1 MRNKIDNESIIKQ
14 QLKNMSKD
22 FTTNLKVAIL
32 HAFFK
37 SDCKGGGEKLIFAMR
52 NYYKAVLYAGAID
65 LINWNPNQK
74 SDSFVQALWD
84 PQFVFKYLAQD
95 SQIPV
100 WKKIKRQLFFRFSPM
115 INELNDFD
123 VVFFSGNIALAQGRI
138 NGPKKILYCHTTPRP
153 FTDQLDENLSRTNWI
168 IKPFFRFFARWV
180 VAQYTNDCKKMDLIV
195 SNSTNIQNRLK
206 TFTGLDSIVI
216 YPAVDTS
223 RFNWLEQGDY
233 FISYA
238 RLESIKRIELI
249 VEAFAQMPDQ
259 KIIFCSTGPL
269 KSWLANTIAE
279 RGLTNITFEGLVSD
293 ERLQELVGGARAGI
307 YIPVNED
314 AGITQIEIMAAGKPV
329 IGVNE
334 GALPDTVLHDKT
346 GLIIA
351 ANPTVGDL
359 KNAVIE
365 LTPEKAMS
373 MKEACIK
380 HAKNYDQSVFFDKM
394 NIEIE
399 KLFDKS
405 DDIKR

>member
-1 MRNKIDNESIIKQ
+1 MVIYKH
-14 QLKNMSKD
+14 
-22 FTTNLKVAIL
+22 AIL

-52 NYYKAVLYAGAID
+52 DYYKAALYAGAID

-84 PQFVFKYLAQD
+84 PRYTFKYLAQD
-95 SQIPV
+95 SQIPI
-100 WKKIKRQLFFRFSPM
+100 WKKLKRQFCFAFSPM
-115 INELNDFD
+115 IKELNGYD

-153 FTDQLDENLSRTNWI
+153 FTDQLDENLSRTPWV
-168 IKPFFRFFARWV
+168 IKPFFMLFALWV
-180 VAQYTNDCKKMDLIV
+180 VAQYTSDCKKMDLIV
-195 SNSTNIQNRLK
+195 SNSSNIQNRLK
-206 TFTGLDSIVI
+206 TYTGLDSIVI

-223 RFNWLEQGDY
+223 RFKWIEQGDY

-269 KSWLANTIAE
+269 KNWLANSIAE
-279 RGLTNITFEGLVSD
+279 RGLTNISFEGLVSD
-293 ERLQELVGGARAGI
+293 ERLGELVGKARAGI

-329 IGVNE
+329 IGVDE
-334 GALPDTVLHDKT
+334 GALPDTVLHQQT
-346 GLIIA
+346 GIIIS
-351 ANPTVGDL
+351 ANPTAQDL
-359 KNAVIE
+359 INAVKE
-365 LTPEKAMS
+365 LTPEKALS
-373 MKEACIK
+373 MKEVCIN
-380 HAKNYDQSVFFDKM
+380 HAKTYDQSVFFDKM
-394 NIEIE
+394 NLEID

-405 DDIKR
+405 QDLKR

>member
-1 MRNKIDNESIIKQ
+1 MPTG
-14 QLKNMSKD
+14 SKP
-22 FTTNLKVAIL
+22 NLKYAIL

-52 NYYKAVLYAGAID
+52 DYYKAALYAGAID

-84 PQFVFKYLAQD
+84 PQYSFKYLHQE
-95 SQIPV
+95 SQIPF
-100 WKKIKRQLFFRFSPM
+100 WKKIKRQLFFKFSPTV
-115 INELNDFD
+115 NELNNYD
-123 VVFFSGNIALAQGRI
+123 VVFFSGNIALAQGRVTK
-138 NGPKKILYCHTTPRP
+138 PKKILYCHTTPRP
-153 FTDQLDENLSRTNWI
+153 FTDQMEENLSRLPKLLHPI
-168 IKPFFRFFARWV
+168 FKLFARLV
-180 VAQYTNDCKKMDLIV
+180 VAQYTSDCQKMDLVV

-206 TFTGLDSIVI
+206 TYTGIDSTVI

-223 RFNWLEQGDY
+223 RFKWIEQGDY

-249 VEAFAQMPDQ
+249 VDAFAQMPDQ

-269 KSWLANTIAE
+269 KTWLAKTIEE
-279 RGLTNITFEGLVSD
+279 RNLTNITFEGLVSD
-293 ERLQELVGGARAGI
+293 ERLAELVGKARAGI

-334 GALPDTVLHDKT
+334 GALPDTVLHNKT

-351 ANPTVGDL
+351 ANPTVEDL
-359 KNAVIE
+359 KNAIIE
-365 LTPEKAMS
+365 LSAEKALS
-373 MKEACIK
+373 MKNDCIA

-394 NIEIE
+394 NLEIE

-405 DDIKR
+405 VDLKR

>member
-1 MRNKIDNESIIKQ
+1 MKQ
-14 QLKNMSKD
+14 NSHLKY
-22 FTTNLKVAIL
+22 AIL

-52 NYYKAVLYAGAID
+52 DYYKAALYAGAID

-84 PQFVFKYLAQD
+84 PQYVFKYLHQE
-95 SQIPV
+95 SQIPF
-100 WKKIKRQLFFRFSPM
+100 WKKIKRQLFFKFSPM
-115 INELNDFD
+115 IKELNDYD

-138 NGPKKILYCHTTPRP
+138 TKPKKILYCHTTPRP
-153 FTDQLDENLSRTNWI
+153 FTDQLDENLSRTPWI
-168 IKPFFRFFARWV
+168 FKGLFKLFAKLV
-180 VAQYTNDCKKMDLIV
+180 VAQYTSDCKKMDLII
-195 SNSTNIQNRLK
+195 SNSSNIQNRLK
-206 TFTGLDSIVI
+206 TYTGIDSTVI

-223 RFNWLEQGDY
+223 RFKWIEQGDY

-269 KSWLANTIAE
+269 KSWLANTIVE
-279 RGLTNITFEGLVSD
+279 RGLTNISFEGLVSD
-293 ERLQELVGGARAGI
+293 ERLAELVGKSRAGI

-329 IGVNE
+329 IGVDE
-334 GALPDTVLHDKT
+334 GALPDTVLHQQT
-346 GLIIA
+346 GIIIN
-351 ANPTVGDL
+351 ANPKVKDL
-359 KNAVIE
+359 LNAVNE
-365 LTPEKAMS
+365 LTSEKAMS
-373 MKEACIK
+373 MKEACFN
-380 HAKNYDQSVFFDKM
+380 HAKTYDQSVFFDKM
-394 NIEIE
+394 NLEVE

-405 DDIKR
+405 GGSEQ

>member
-1 MRNKIDNESIIKQ
+1 MPNG
-14 QLKNMSKD
+14 SKP
-22 FTTNLKVAIL
+22 NLKVAIL

-52 NYYKAVLYAGAID
+52 DYYKAVLYAGAID

-84 PQFVFKYLAQD
+84 PQYIFKYLHQE
-95 SQIPV
+95 SQIPFC
-100 WKKIKRQLFFRFSPM
+100 KKIKRQLFFLLSPM
-115 INELNDFD
+115 VGELNNFD

-153 FTDQLDENLSRTNWI
+153 FTDQLEGNLSRMPRI
-168 IKPFFRFFARWV
+168 LHSFFKLFAKLV
-180 VAQYTNDCKKMDLIV
+180 VAQYTSDCKKMDLIV
-195 SNSTNIQNRLK
+195 SNSSNIQNRLK
-206 TFTGLDSIVI
+206 TYTGLNSTVI
-216 YPAVDTS
+216 YPAVDTT
-223 RFNWLEQGDY
+223 RFKWIEQGDY

-269 KSWLANTIAE
+269 KTWLAQTIEE
-279 RGLTNITFEGLVSD
+279 RNLTNITFEGLVSD
-293 ERLQELVGGARAGI
+293 QRLAELVGKAKAGI
-307 YIPVNED
+307 YIPINED

-351 ANPTVGDL
+351 ANPMVEDL
-359 KNAVIE
+359 KQAVIE
-365 LTPEKAMS
+365 LTPEKALS
-373 MKEACIK
+373 MKDACIK

-394 NIEIE
+394 NLEIE

-405 DDIKR
+405 EDLKR

>member
-1 MRNKIDNESIIKQ
+1 
-14 QLKNMSKD
+14 MSNGPKP
-22 FTTNLKVAIL
+22 NLKVAIL

-52 NYYKAVLYAGAID
+52 DYYKAVLYAGAID

-84 PQFVFKYLAQD
+84 PKYTFKYLHQE
-95 SQIPV
+95 SQIPF
-100 WKKIKRQLFFRFSPM
+100 WKKIKRQLFFLFSPK
-115 INELNDFD
+115 IKELNNYD

-138 NGPKKILYCHTTPRP
+138 NKSKKILYCHTTPRP
-153 FTDQLDENLSRTNWI
+153 FTDQLQENLSRMPWI
-168 IKPFFRFFARWV
+168 FHPFFKLFARLV
-180 VAQYTNDCKKMDLIV
+180 VWQYTSDCKKMDLII

-206 TFTGLDSIVI
+206 TYTAIDSIVI
-216 YPAVDTS
+216 YPAVDTT
-223 RFNWLEQGDY
+223 RFKWIEQGDY

-259 KIIFCSTGPL
+259 KIVFCSTGPL
-269 KSWLANTIAE
+269 KAWLAQTIVD
-279 RGLTNITFEGLVSD
+279 RKLTNITFEGLVSD
-293 ERLQELVGGARAGI
+293 ERLVELVGKAKAGI

-329 IGVNE
+329 IGVDE
-334 GALPDTVLHDKT
+334 GALPDTVLHEKT
-346 GLIIA
+346 GIIIS
-351 ANPTVGDL
+351 ANPTIKDL
-359 KNAVIE
+359 IDAVTE
-365 LTPEKAMS
+365 MTSQKALN
-373 MKEACIK
+373 MKDTCIA

-394 NIEIE
+394 NLEID

-405 DDIKR
+405 VSLKQ

>member
-1 MRNKIDNESIIKQ
+1 MNNSQNIQNITR
-14 QLKNMSKD
+14 
-22 FTTNLKVAIL
+22 KVAIL

-52 NYYKAVLYAGAID
+52 NYYKSVLYAGAID

-84 PQFVFKYLAQD
+84 PEYAFKYLAQD
-95 SQIPV
+95 SQIPI
-100 WKKIKRQLFFRFSPM
+100 WKKIKRQLYFRLSPM

-123 VVFFSGNIALAQGRI
+123 VVFFSGNIALAQARI
-138 NGPKKILYCHTTPRP
+138 NRPKKILYCHTTPRP
-153 FTDQLDENLSRTNWI
+153 FTDQLDENLSRTPLI
-168 IKPFFRFFARWV
+168 LRGLFQVFAKLV

-195 SNSTNIQNRLK
+195 SNSSNIQNRLK
-206 TFTGLDSIVI
+206 TYTGLDSIVI

-223 RFNWLEQGDY
+223 RFKWIEQGDY

-259 KIIFCSTGPL
+259 KIVFCSTGPL
-269 KSWLANTIAE
+269 KSWLANTIVE

-293 ERLQELVGGARAGI
+293 DRLAELVGKSRAGI

-329 IGVNE
+329 IGVDE
-334 GALPDTVLHDKT
+334 GALPDTVLHQQT
-346 GLIIA
+346 GIIIN
-351 ANPTVGDL
+351 ANPTAEDL
-359 KNAVIE
+359 INAVNE
-365 LTPEKAMS
+365 LTAEKALG
-373 MKEACIK
+373 MKEVCIK
-380 HAKNYDQSVFFDKM
+380 HAKTYDQSVFFDKM
-394 NIEIE
+394 NLEIE

-405 DDIKR
+405 

>member
-1 MRNKIDNESIIKQ
+1 MPTG
-14 QLKNMSKD
+14 SKP
-22 FTTNLKVAIL
+22 NLKYAIL

-52 NYYKAVLYAGAID
+52 DYYKADLYAGAID

-84 PQFVFKYLAQD
+84 PKYVFKYLHQE
-95 SQIPV
+95 SQIPF
-100 WKKIKRQLFFRFSPM
+100 WKKIKRQLFFLFSPT
-115 INELNDFD
+115 INELNVYD
-123 VVFFSGNIALAQGRI
+123 VVFFSGNIALVQGRI
-138 NGPKKILYCHTTPRP
+138 TKPKKILYCHTTPRP
-153 FTDQLDENLSRTNWI
+153 FTDQLEENLSRTSWLF
-168 IKPFFRFFARWV
+168 KGLFKLFAKLV
-180 VAQYTNDCKKMDLIV
+180 VWQYTNDCKKMDLII
-195 SNSTNIQNRLK
+195 SNSSNIQNRLK
-206 TFTGLDSIVI
+206 TYTGIDSTVI

-223 RFNWLEQGDY
+223 RFRWIEQGDY

-259 KIIFCSTGPL
+259 RIIFCSTGPL
-269 KSWLANTIAE
+269 KTWLAITITE
-279 RGLTNITFEGLVSD
+279 RNLTNITFEGLVSD
-293 ERLQELVGGARAGI
+293 QRLAELVGKAKAGI

-334 GALPDTVLHDKT
+334 GALPDTVLHQKT

-351 ANPTVGDL
+351 ANPTVDNL
-359 KNAVIE
+359 KLAIVE
-365 LTPEKAMS
+365 LTSQKALR
-373 MKEACIK
+373 MKEDCIK
-380 HAKNYDQSVFFDKM
+380 HAKTYDQSVFFDKM
-394 NIEIE
+394 NLEVE

-405 DDIKR
+405 GGMKQ

>member
-1 MRNKIDNESIIKQ
+1 MPSIQTNKY
-14 QLKNMSKD
+14 
-22 FTTNLKVAIL
+22 KVAIL

-84 PQFVFKYLAQD
+84 QNHIFKYLHKE
-95 SQIPV
+95 SQLPI
-100 WKKIKRQLFFRFSPM
+100 WKKLKRQIFFAFSPM
-115 INELNDFD
+115 INELNNYD

-138 NGPKKILYCHTTPRP
+138 TSPKKVLYCHTTPRP

-168 IKPFFRFFARWV
+168 FQPFFRLFARWV
-180 VAQYTNDCKKMDLIV
+180 VYQYTIDCKKMDLIV
-195 SNSTNIQNRLK
+195 SNSSNIQNRLK
-206 TFTGLDSIVI
+206 TYTGLDSIVI

-223 RFNWLEQGDY
+223 RFKWIEQGDY

-269 KSWLANTIAE
+269 KSWLTQTIAN
-279 RGLTNITFEGLVSD
+279 RNLTNITFEGLVSD
-293 ERLQELVGGARAGI
+293 DKLAELVGKARAGI

-329 IGVNE
+329 IGVDE
-334 GALPDTVLHDKT
+334 GALPDTVLHQQT
-346 GLIIA
+346 GIIIT
-351 ANPTVGDL
+351 ANPTAEDL
-359 KNAVIE
+359 INAVKE
-365 LTPEKAMS
+365 LTAEKALG
-373 MKEACIK
+373 MKEACVK
-380 HAKNYDQSVFFDKM
+380 HAKTYDQSVFFDKM
-394 NIEIE
+394 NLEIE

-405 DDIKR
+405 DDLKR

>member
-1 MRNKIDNESIIKQ
+1 MPTGQKP
-14 QLKNMSKD
+14 
-22 FTTNLKVAIL
+22 NLKVAIL

-52 NYYKAVLYAGAID
+52 DYYKAVLYAGAID

-84 PQFVFKYLAQD
+84 PQYTFKYLHQE

-100 WKKIKRQLFFRFSPM
+100 WKKIKRQLFFRFSPT
-115 INELNDFD
+115 INELNDYD

-138 NGPKKILYCHTTPRP
+138 TKPKKILYCHTTPRP
-153 FTDQLDENLSRTNWI
+153 FTDQLQENLSRLPRI
-168 IKPFFRFFARWV
+168 LHPVFRLFAKLV
-180 VAQYTNDCKKMDLIV
+180 VAQYTSDCQKMDLVV
-195 SNSTNIQNRLK
+195 SNSTNIQSRLK
-206 TFTGLDSIVI
+206 TFTGIDSTVI
-216 YPAVDTS
+216 YPAVDTN
-223 RFNWLEQGDY
+223 RFKWIEQGDY

-259 KIIFCSTGPL
+259 KIVFCSTGPL
-269 KSWLANTIAE
+269 KSWLAQTIID
-279 RGLTNITFEGLVSD
+279 RNLSNITFEGLVSD
-293 ERLQELVGGARAGI
+293 QRLAELVGKARAGI

-334 GALPDTVLHDKT
+334 GALPDTVLDGKT

-351 ANPTVGDL
+351 ANPTVDNL
-359 KNAVIE
+359 KNAIVE
-365 LTPEKAMS
+365 LTPDKALS
-373 MKEACIK
+373 MKEACIT

-394 NIEIE
+394 NLEIV

-405 DDIKR
+405 VDLKR

>member
-1 MRNKIDNESIIKQ
+1 
-14 QLKNMSKD
+14 MSSLYNDKY
-22 FTTNLKVAIL
+22 KVAIL

-52 NYYKAVLYAGAID
+52 DYYKAVLYAGAID

-84 PQFVFKYLAQD
+84 PQYIFKYFHQE
-95 SQIPV
+95 SQIPF
-100 WKKIKRQLFFRFSPM
+100 WKKIKRQLFFLFSPT
-115 INELNDFD
+115 INELNDYD

-138 NGPKKILYCHTTPRP
+138 NKPKKILYCHTTPRP
-153 FTDQLDENLSRTNWI
+153 FTDQLEENLSRMPWVFHPI
-168 IKPFFRFFARWV
+168 YKQFARLV
-180 VAQYTNDCKKMDLIV
+180 VWQYTNDCKKMDLII
-195 SNSTNIQNRLK
+195 SNSSNIQNRLK
-206 TFTGLDSIVI
+206 TYTGIDSTII

-223 RFNWLEQGDY
+223 RFKWIEQGDY

-269 KSWLANTIAE
+269 KTYLAKTIAD
-279 RGLTNITFEGLVSD
+279 RNLTNITFEGLVSD
-293 ERLQELVGGARAGI
+293 KQLAQLVGKARAGI

-346 GLIIA
+346 GLIIK
-351 ANPTVGDL
+351 ANPVVEDL
-359 KNAVIE
+359 KNAIIE
-365 LTPEKAMS
+365 LTPAKAIS
-373 MKEACIK
+373 MKDDCIK
-380 HAKNYDQSVFFDKM
+380 HAKNYDQSVFFAKM
-394 NIEIE
+394 NLEID

-405 DDIKR
+405 ENLKR

>member
-1 MRNKIDNESIIKQ
+1 MPIG
-14 QLKNMSKD
+14 SKP
-22 FTTNLKVAIL
+22 NLNVAIL

-52 NYYKAVLYAGAID
+52 NYYKAALYAGAID

-84 PQFVFKYLAQD
+84 PQYTFKYLHQET
-95 SQIPV
+95 QIPF
-100 WKKIKRQLFFRFSPM
+100 WKKLKRQLFFKFSPM
-115 INELNDFD
+115 INELDDFD

-153 FTDQLDENLSRTNWI
+153 FTDQLDENLSRMPRVFH
-168 IKPFFRFFARWV
+168 PFFKLFAKWV
-180 VAQYTNDCKKMDLIV
+180 VAQYTSDCKKMDLII
-195 SNSTNIQNRLK
+195 SNSSNIQNRLK
-206 TFTGLDSIVI
+206 TYTGLDSTVI

-223 RFNWLEQGDY
+223 RFKWINQGDY

-249 VEAFAQMPDQ
+249 VDAFAQMPDQ

-269 KSWLANTIAE
+269 KAWLANTITE
-279 RGLTNITFEGLVSD
+279 RGLTNISFEGLVSD

-307 YIPVNED
+307 YIPINED

-329 IGVNE
+329 IGVDE

-351 ANPTVGDL
+351 ANPTVEGL
-359 KNAVIE
+359 KQAVIE
-365 LTPEKAMS
+365 LTPEKAMR
-373 MKEACIK
+373 MKDECIK

-394 NIEIE
+394 NLEIQN
-399 KLFDKS
+399 LFDKS
-405 DDIKR
+405 DDLKR